1 MLNLFGE
8 LSDDELPTNMAPASL
23 PAANGTI
30 RSGGVLL
37 ERGDPGV
44 PRLSPG
50 NCLGVANTRFLVDV
64 AHTYIDYLDL
74 DYFDFFA
81 ENVAVEPDSP
91 VVPHL
96 GYNTYCAGGDAISEG
111 LCAIKTAANE
121 RKVHPRTKSLVLSH
135 HVTCESAPWKQN
147 YCMNKPKSD
156 PHLGELIQAEQ
167 YLKDCVLRTSIYSH
181 CLCS

>member
-8 LSDDELPTNMAPASL
+8 LSDDELPTNMAPAFL
-23 PAANGTI
+23 PAASGMI

-74 DYFDFFA
+74 D
-81 ENVAVEPDSP
+81 
-91 VVPHL
+91 
-96 GYNTYCAGGDAISEG
+96 
-111 LCAIKTAANE
+111 
-121 RKVHPRTKSLVLSH
+121 
-135 HVTCESAPWKQN
+135 
-147 YCMNKPKSD
+147 
-156 PHLGELIQAEQ
+156 
-167 YLKDCVLRTSIYSH
+167 
-181 CLCS
+181 